1 MECGSYRAVKLL
13 EHWMKVLEGVLEKRL
28 RQKVKIDDMQF
39 GFVSGKGTVD
49 AIFMMRQLQKK
60 FLEKR
65 KDLFFAFVDL
75 EKAFDKV
82 PREVVRW
89 ALR

>member
-1 MECGSYRAVKLL
+1 
-13 EHWMKVLEGVLEKRL
+13 
-28 RQKVKIDDMQF
+28 MQF
-39 GFVSGKGTVD
+39 VFMPGKGTVD
-49 AIFMMRQLQKK
+49 AIFMVRQLQKK

-75 EKAFDKV
+75 ERAFDRV

-89 ALR
+89 ALRQLGVEEWLVQTVMAMYESARTVVRTQQAGI

>member
-1 MECGSYRAVKLL
+1 M
-13 EHWMKVLEGVLEKRL
+13 
-28 RQKVKIDDMQF
+28 KIDNMQF
-39 GFVSGKGTVD
+39 GFVPGIGTVD
-49 AIFMMRQLQKK
+49 VIFMVRQLQEK

-75 EKAFDKV
+75 GKAFDGI